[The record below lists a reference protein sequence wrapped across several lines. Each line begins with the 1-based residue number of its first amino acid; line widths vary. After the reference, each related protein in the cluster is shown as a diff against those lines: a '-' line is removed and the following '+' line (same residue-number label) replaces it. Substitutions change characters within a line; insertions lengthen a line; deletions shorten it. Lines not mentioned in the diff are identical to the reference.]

1 MDRSSLKIQVFE
13 IHASIPNI
21 QRRSRTAFFAYSLSQ
36 IRKGHSKGTLR
47 LEPAIK
53 NREPP
58 PSLLRHYYEY
68 KQADTAITEILDMAS
83 MEIKEMQEDNFP
95 DEDHE

>member
-1 MDRSSLKIQVFE
+1 MDRSSLTIQVFE

-21 QRRSRTAFFAYSLSQ
+21 QRRSRTPFFASSLSQ
-36 IRKGHSKGTLR
+36 IRKRHSKGTPR
-47 LEPAIK
+47 LNPAIK

-58 PSLLRHYYEY
+58 PSLLRQYYEW
-68 KQADTAITEILDMAS
+68 KQAEAAITEILDMAS
-83 MEIKEMQEDNFP
+83 TEIKEMQEDNFP